1 MLAKFLCPFLIS
13 LLGNHYAFY
22 IFQIIKN
29 AKKVSHFT
37 NRYCVVIILTF
48 YCNLK
53 WGIIILILSVHI
65 YLMLLA

>member
-22 IFQIIKN
+22 IFQIIKDS
-29 AKKVSHFT
+29 KKVSHFT
-37 NRYCVVIILTF
+37 NRYRVVIILTF

-53 WGIIILILSVHI
+53 CGIIILILPVHI

>member
-1 MLAKFLCPFLIS
+1 MLTKLPCTFLIT
-13 LLGNHYAFY
+13 LPGNHYTFD
-22 IFQIIKN
+22 ISQIIKN

-53 WGIIILILSVHI
+53 VVLS
-65 YLMLLA
+65 Y